1 MDLSDL
7 LIFKTVVESGGIV
20 KAAGRLHR
28 VQSNVTT
35 RIKQLEASIGVPL
48 FVREKQRLHLSPQGQ
63 MLLAYADRLLRLA
76 EEAKGAVSTGA
87 PRGTLRLGALESTSA
102 SRLPAILSAFHA
114 RHPDVRI
121 ELRTG
126 TNDALAAAVVDRQL
140 DAAFIALP
148 PEHAELSS
156 LPLFREHLALVTAL
170 AHKPIRRAADV
181 AGESVIAFPH
191 GCAYRRVVE
200 RWLGPQTLASV
211 RMMELSSYHAIVACV
226 AAGTGVAI
234 VPESVLGTVN
244 SAQVA
249 RHELP
254 KVLANVTTPLVWRTG
269 EETPALM
276 ALREVARTEAR
287 TTKGEK
293 RGGREGAAQGATLA
307 SPFGTKDVRAR
318 SRLAA

>member
-7 LIFKTVVESGGIV
+7 LIFKTVAEAGGIV

-63 MLLAYADRLLRLA
+63 MLLAYADKLLRLA
-76 EEAKGAVSTGA
+76 DEAKGAVSTGT

-102 SRLPAILSAFHA
+102 SRLPVVLSDFHA
-114 RHPDVRI
+114 RFPDVRV

-126 TNDALAAAVVDRQL
+126 TNDALAAAVLNRQL

-148 PEHAELSS
+148 PAQAELSS
-156 LPLFREHLALVTAL
+156 VPLFREHLVLITAGT
-170 AHKPIRRAADV
+170 HPTVRRSADI

-191 GCAYRRVVE
+191 GCAYRRIVE

-211 RMMELSSYHAIVACV
+211 RVMELSSYHAIVACV

-234 VPESVLGTVN
+234 VPESVLDTVN
-244 SAQVA
+244 SAEVA
-249 RHELP
+249 RHEIP

-269 EETPALM
+269 EETPAVM
-276 ALREVARTEAR
+276 ALRDVARAR
-287 TTKGEK
+287 
-293 RGGREGAAQGATLA
+293 
-307 SPFGTKDVRAR
+307 VRRHR
-318 SRLAA
+318 SH